1 MDNQE
6 YEKLDQP
13 EVLKVLF
20 HPRKDVGAE
29 PPANAVDL
37 VFSVND
43 DVQVGG
49 RFYPVAVEAPNIL
62 FFHGNGEIVSDY
74 DPVGPKFNEYGMS
87 LLAVD
92 YRGYGRST
100 GVPTV
105 SAMIHDAHSI
115 FKQAKSFL
123 KDQNRNGPFILMG
136 RSLGSVCAIELAAFH
151 QDEIAALIIESGIA
165 TTMPLLQN
173 MGIDT
178 TGLGIT
184 EQHGFKN
191 IRKIERVTKPICI
204 LHARHDQLIS
214 VANAEILQAQ
224 SGARNKQ
231 FQVVPG
237 ADHNTIMAVAGDL
250 YFATI
255 KQFIDKISGI
265 RPQWRRKRSP

>member
-1 MDNQE
+1 MDYQE

-20 HPRKDVGAE
+20 HPRKASEGE
-29 PPANAVDL
+29 PPAGAVDL
-37 VFSVND
+37 DFTVD
-43 DVQVGG
+43 EDVQIGG
-49 RFYPVAVEAPNIL
+49 RFYPADVEAPNIL
-62 FFHGNGEIVSDY
+62 FFHGIGEIVSDY
-74 DPVGPKFNEYGMS
+74 DTVGPKFNEFGMS
-87 LLAVD
+87 FLAVD

-100 GVPTV
+100 GLPTV

-115 FKQAKSFL
+115 FNQVKSFL
-123 KDQNRNGPFILMG
+123 KDENRNGPFILMG
-136 RSLGSVCAIELAAFH
+136 RSLGSVCAIELAATC
-151 QDEIAALIIESGIA
+151 QDDIAALIIESGIA

-184 EQHGFKN
+184 EQDGFRN
-191 IRKIERVTKPICI
+191 IRKIAQVFKPIFV

-214 VANAEILQAQ
+214 IANAELLQAE

-237 ADHNTIMAVAGDL
+237 ADHNTIMAVAGNL
-250 YFATI
+250 YFETI
-255 KQFIDKISGI
+255 KQFINKILGI
-265 RPQWRRKRSP
+265 KPRWKRKRSA